1 MFIFS
6 GIVNHRFSMIMK
18 REWIDMQALSSF
30 LHVELLRLGTTIFK
44 RRYGLLLVLSL
55 CYCCSSLLSDYL
67 YHISGNGICRFS
79 TDWYHEMECK
89 LSRESP
95 AYWPSL
101 HRFYWFMSIWLLDHI
116 ILIALSCFLYLCWV
130 FQLVI
135 AGSSTF
141 LMKYRFVLESLDV
154 VYYYA
159 TW

>member
-1 MFIFS
+1 MFHILIVFIFS

-79 TDWYHEMECK
+79 TDWYYEMECK
-89 LSRESP
+89 LSRVS
-95 AYWPSL
+95 SL
-101 HRFYWFMSIWLLDHI
+101 LTFFAWVLLVHVDMITWSHNTD
-116 ILIALSCFLYLCWV
+116 C
-130 FQLVI
+130 
-135 AGSSTF
+135 
-141 LMKYRFVLESLDV
+141 FVLFFV
-154 VYYYA
+154 CVFM
-159 TW
+159 